1 MSCKCLAEHVVAHSF
16 SNSILFLKKIYLERD
31 LSMTTIKKNPT
42 IKPLPRG
49 LGTMTLTKNGTIE
62 YKKIILY
69 PDGSKKRKTVHGTSQ
84 KECLNKMNDF
94 EKNLSKQPQV
104 LPQSKITLIDALY
117 HWFEEKKKP
126 ILKEQAYRRE
136 LGTIKNQIG
145 ASNIAHYRYQS
156 ITSAEIQSLLNSL
169 NANGY
174 SYSVIKKTYDTF
186 NSFYRDMSKKEHFQN
201 PMDFVSLWRKSNVI
215 TEEKEVHFWGYNDIQ
230 KFVQYAGERYK
241 TGALRYPAGYA
252 LAANIYLGLR
262 IGELLALTWKDI
274 DFTHNLIY
282 VCKTLIEVE
291 NPAYD
296 SYAPEEMK
304 KQGIKKVIF
313 KVQSSTK
320 RDKNRYVPI
329 NENARELLLKHYE
342 YAVYTDPDDFV
353 ITTRN
358 RKSSTTKN
366 ISDTIKS
373 IVMRADLSVKQWN
386 THILRHTCA
395 SLYFRAGVDIFTI
408 SKILGNSVEVLQQT
422 YLHLIEEQ
430 LQTAA
435 QKQAALLPH
444 F

>member
-1 MSCKCLAEHVVAHSF
+1 
-16 SNSILFLKKIYLERD
+16 
-31 LSMTTIKKNPT
+31 MTTIKKNPT

-282 VCKTLIEVE
+282 VCSNLLEGSVMLHSIHVGVYSPYVLIYQDTM
-291 NPAYD
+291 P
-296 SYAPEEMK
+296 
-304 KQGIKKVIF
+304 
-313 KVQSSTK
+313 ST
-320 RDKNRYVPI
+320 RIGWQDNHTPRC
-329 NENARELLLKHYE
+329 
-342 YAVYTDPDDFV
+342 
-353 ITTRN
+353 
-358 RKSSTTKN
+358 
-366 ISDTIKS
+366 IS
-373 IVMRADLSVKQWN
+373 
-386 THILRHTCA
+386 
-395 SLYFRAGVDIFTI
+395 
-408 SKILGNSVEVLQQT
+408 
-422 YLHLIEEQ
+422 
-430 LQTAA
+430 
-435 QKQAALLPH
+435 
-444 F
+444 

>member
-174 SYSVIKKTYDTF
+174 SY
-186 NSFYRDMSKKEHFQN
+186 
-201 PMDFVSLWRKSNVI
+201 
-215 TEEKEVHFWGYNDIQ
+215 
-230 KFVQYAGERYK
+230 
-241 TGALRYPAGYA
+241 
-252 LAANIYLGLR
+252 
-262 IGELLALTWKDI
+262 
-274 DFTHNLIY
+274 Y
-282 VCKTLIEVE
+282 V
-291 NPAYD
+291 
-296 SYAPEEMK
+296 
-304 KQGIKKVIF
+304 
-313 KVQSSTK
+313 
-320 RDKNRYVPI
+320 
-329 NENARELLLKHYE
+329 
-342 YAVYTDPDDFV
+342 
-353 ITTRN
+353 
-358 RKSSTTKN
+358 
-366 ISDTIKS
+366 
-373 IVMRADLSVKQWN
+373 
-386 THILRHTCA
+386 
-395 SLYFRAGVDIFTI
+395 
-408 SKILGNSVEVLQQT
+408 
-422 YLHLIEEQ
+422 
-430 LQTAA
+430 
-435 QKQAALLPH
+435 
-444 F
+444 

>member
-1 MSCKCLAEHVVAHSF
+1 MATS
-16 SNSILFLKKIYLERD
+16 KKI
-31 LSMTTIKKNPT
+31 PT

-49 LGTMTLTKNGTIE
+49 LGTMTLTKNDTIE

-69 PDGSKKRKTVHGTSQ
+69 PDGRKRRKTVHGTSQ
-84 KECLNKMNDF
+84 KECLDKMSVF

-104 LPQSKITLIDALY
+104 LPQNKITLIDALY
-117 HWFEEKKKP
+117 HWIEVKKKP
-126 ILKEQAYRRE
+126 ILKEQAYHRE

-145 ASNIAHYRYQS
+145 SSNIAHYRYQS
-156 ITSAEIQSLLNSL
+156 ITATEIQTLLNDL
-169 NANGY
+169 NENGY

-215 TEEKEVHFWGYNDIQ
+215 TEEKEVQFWEYNDIK
-230 KFVQYAGERYK
+230 KFVHTAGERYK

-282 VCKTLIEVE
+282 VCKTLIEIE

-296 SYAPEEMK
+296 SNNPEEMK
-304 KQGIKKVIF
+304 IQGVKKVIF
-313 KVQSSTK
+313 KVQTSTK
-320 RDKNRYVPI
+320 RNKNRYVPI

-342 YAVYTDPDDFV
+342 YAAYTDPDDFV
-353 ITTRN
+353 VATRN